1 MTTPIQEADLKRE
14 LLQLDQLLGDTRV
27 RFRAGK
33 THHASLEKLID
44 IDLEIRDALARPLSA
59 ELQLD
64 VRRLLARL
72 RALDPH

>member
-1 MTTPIQEADLKRE
+1 MTPIQQADLEGE
-14 LLQLDQLLGDTRV
+14 LLVLDQLLGETRA

-33 THHASLEKLID
+33 TQYASLRKLID
-44 IDLEIRDALARPLSA
+44 IDLDIRDALARPLSA
-59 ELQLD
+59 ELELD